1 MPRIKLL
8 STIMLAMSMSIAVS
22 QVALAATEAP
32 YTQQAFAA
40 SQHEDKPILVDISA
54 TWCPICAKQH
64 PIIDQLAES
73 PAFGELVIYKVDFDT
88 QKDVVRSFG
97 AQMQST
103 LIVFHGAKEKGRS
116 VGDTDPD
123 SIKALLQKAN

>member
-1 MPRIKLL
+1 MPRIKPL
-8 STIMLAMSMSIAVS
+8 STIMLAMSLSLAIS
-22 QVALAATEAP
+22 QTALAATEAP

-40 SQHEDKPILVDISA
+40 SQHEGKPILVDISA
-54 TWCPICAKQH
+54 TWCPICAKQR

-73 PAFGELVIYKVDFDT
+73 PAFGDLVIYKVDFDT

-103 LIVFHGAKEKGRS
+103 LIVFHGPKEKGRS

>member
-8 STIMLAMSMSIAVS
+8 FTIMLAMSMSIAVS

-64 PIIDQLAES
+64 PIIDHLAES